1 MNRRRA
7 LHALAAAPAVV
18 AAQDAGS
25 LVTTGTE
32 AIGSP
37 KTVFFTAAELAK
49 LRELAANAESIF
61 RIECEFETDPGPLR
75 RCSDR
80 RPRRSCVNERQLPRE
95 VDRGQRDDHGDKHCL
110 HDGLLEGPALP
121 ALSSAFSR
129 QMRKT
134 TATPDTCA
142 GTSRR
147 ARLRVLRSSWNR
159 IGVEGSQRR
168 DALGRSVTLT
178 MTAGGQAVMTTE
190 SMFSTSTVM
199 VRVTSARTPARSA
212 ASSR

>member
-1 MNRRRA
+1 MTRTVCVAPIA
-7 LHALAAAPAVV
+7 LHPFSLFPCPFSLDALGSSSASLNAVRP
-18 AAQDAGS
+18 GS
-25 LVTTGTE
+25 
-32 AIGSP
+32 
-37 KTVFFTAAELAK
+37 EL
-49 LRELAANAESIF
+49 
-61 RIECEFETDPGPLR
+61 ETDSGPLR

-80 RPRRSCVNERQLPRE
+80 RRSCVNERQLPRE

-147 ARLRVLRSSWNR
+147 ARLLVLRSSWNR

-168 DALGRSVTLT
+168 DALGRSATLT